1 MKGKNGE
8 TYRPKVP
15 RDTCLPAEE
24 SINCHCVMEAVK
36 DDSALG
42 MSKEE
47 LARLREQALDEVDA
61 EWALDHQSDKNN
73 IILGMEKSDQIR
85 YFGGKKDGEARLA
98 LIQSG
103 VIDTDEKLRKLY
115 KTEESGKMSLK
126 SLQEL
131 AEDGIFTVSDTIQF

>member
-36 DDSALG
+36 DDRALG

-61 EWALDHQSDKNN
+61 EWALDHQSDKIN
-73 IILGMEKSDQIR
+73 IILGMEKSD
-85 YFGGKKDGEARLA
+85 
-98 LIQSG
+98 
-103 VIDTDEKLRKLY
+103 
-115 KTEESGKMSLK
+115 
-126 SLQEL
+126 
-131 AEDGIFTVSDTIQF
+131 